1 MKAISVQHPW
11 AWAIFNGKPVENR
24 TWSTSYRG
32 PLLIHAG
39 KKIDKLG
46 WSDFLQILKKTTG
59 ALYGPSLMQ
68 FTMECGGFIG
78 IVDLVDCVHKHD
90 SPWFFGPRGLV
101 LANPRRIEF
110 VPYPGK
116 LGIFEVPEEVVKL

>member
-1 MKAISVQHPW
+1 MKALSVQQPW
-11 AWAIFNGKPVENR
+11 AWAIFHGKPVENR

-39 KKIDKLG
+39 KRYDKG
-46 WSDFLQILKKTTG
+46 G
-59 ALYGPSLMQ
+59 AWWIENHRGLRLPDVRTIGL
-68 FTMECGGFIG
+68 GGFIG
-78 IVDLVDCVHKHD
+78 IVDLVDCVQKHE

-110 VPYPGK
+110 IPYPGR
-116 LGIFEVPEEVVKL
+116 LGLFDVPHSGAGVWPDMMP

>member
-1 MKAISVQHPW
+1 MKAISVQQPW

-39 KKIDKLG
+39 KKFDGRGWWEFLKIWEPLG
-46 WSDFLQILKKTTG
+46 IAVPDTVNV
-59 ALYGPSLMQ
+59 
-68 FTMECGGFIG
+68 MERGGFIG
-78 IVDLVDCVHKHD
+78 IVDLIDCVHKHD

-110 VPYPGK
+110 VPYPGR
-116 LGIFEVPEEVVKL
+116 LGIFEVPEGVVKT